1 MATALDGILVVDLT
15 DRLPG
20 AYATKLLVDAGAE
33 VVKVEPASGDPTRRR
48 SASGHAPGPAGDT
61 AAGQWLHASKGS
73 IVADL
78 DDDAGRAALAD
89 LVRRADVVVESGR
102 PGRYR
107 ELGLD
112 PGSLGALGLDTTV
125 VSITLY
131 GQTGPGRDRPATE
144 FTLQAECGSIGFR
157 GHPDRA
163 PVCAGGQLGDWAT
176 GAFAAIGALAGLRR
190 ARITGAPQHV
200 DISQLECMSITLNAY
215 ESLHADLTGDP
226 EHFLRDVFERSVEVP
241 SIEAAA
247 DGWVGLA
254 MFTPQQ
260 WHEFS
265 LMIGRPDV
273 ADDVELGQQL
283 GRWPLR
289 DTVQALI
296 DPWVQEHTVA
306 EIVAEAS
313 RHRLPAARLGDGA
326 SVREMEQFV
335 DRGTF
340 VTSASGEFVHPCV
353 PYRLSANETREFG
366 LPAPVG
372 SGRVGSDAAARSG
385 SDGSST
391 IDAPAALASGRA
403 LEGVRIADF
412 TAAWAGPLVTHLL
425 GALGADVVK
434 VEATQ
439 RPDSIRYASV
449 QPPTVDQWWEYGW
462 LFHGVNPGKRSI
474 TLDLGRPEGRDL
486 ALQLVAGADV
496 VIENFSPRVFEGFG
510 LDYDAI
516 SAAAPDA
523 VMVRMPA
530 FGLTGPWRERP
541 GMAQTME
548 QLSGL
553 ANSTG
558 YPDGPPINPRGPCDA
573 IAGLH
578 ACFATLVALHHRDRT
593 GEGQLVESVMVEA
606 ALNVA
611 ADQTIEHSAYGNLL
625 ARVGN
630 RGAFA
635 APQNLYACSGDDQWL
650 ALAVE
655 TDAQWDALR
664 TWLGDP
670 EWAQADELRDATGRH
685 THHDRLDDELG
696 RVFAGLDLDAAVDG
710 LVAAGVPAAN
720 VVIPGRI
727 TANPQ
732 LGERGFFQTLRHP
745 VAGALLYP
753 GIPLRFDDF
762 DGRWYESAPPLLG
775 QHNAEVLHGELA
787 CTDADIDRLR
797 ADGIIGERPV
807 GF

>member
-1 MATALDGILVVDLT
+1 MATALDGILVVDLS

-33 VVKVEPASGDPTRRR
+33 VVKLEPASGDPTRRR
-48 SASGHAPGPAGDT
+48 SVSGHAPGPTGDT

-73 IVADL
+73 VVADL
-78 DDDAGRAALAD
+78 GTDAGRATLAD
-89 LVRRADVVVESGR
+89 LVREADVVVESGR
-102 PGRYR
+102 PGRHA

-112 PGSLGALGLDTTV
+112 PAGLRALGSRATV
-125 VSITLY
+125 VSITPF
-131 GQTGPGRDRPATE
+131 GQTGPWRDRPATE

-190 ARITGAPQHV
+190 AGVTGAPQHV

-241 SIEAAA
+241 SIEAAS

-273 ADDVELGQQL
+273 ADDVDLGQQL

-289 DTVQALI
+289 DQVQALI
-296 DPWVQEHTVA
+296 DPWTQRHTVG
-306 EIVAEAS
+306 EIVAEATS
-313 RHRLPAARLGDGA
+313 HRLPVARLGDGA

-372 SGRVGSDAAARSG
+372 SGRVEADASSHSG
-385 SDGSST
+385 ADAVDG
-391 IDAPAALASGRA
+391 PAALASGQA

-449 QPPTVDQWWEYGW
+449 QPPTVDQWWEYSW

-486 ALQLVAGADV
+486 ALRLVAGADV

-510 LDYDAI
+510 LDYDAV
-516 SAAAPDA
+516 SAAAPHA

-530 FGLTGPWRERP
+530 FGLTGPWRDRP

-558 YPDGPPINPRGPCDA
+558 YPNGPPINPRGPCDA

-593 GEGQLVESVMVEA
+593 GEGQLLESVMVEA

-611 ADQTIEHSAYGNLL
+611 ADQTIEHSAYGDLIT
-625 ARVGN
+625 RTGN

-635 APQNLYACSGDDQWL
+635 APQNLYACAGDDRWL

-664 TWLGDP
+664 GWLGDP
-670 EWAQADELRDATGRH
+670 EWARADDLGDAAGRH
-685 THHDRLDDELG
+685 AHHDLLDDELG
-696 RVFAGLDLDAAVDG
+696 RVFATLDVATAVEE
-710 LVAAGVPAAN
+710 LAAAGVPAGN
-720 VVIPGRI
+720 VIIPGRI
-727 TANPQ
+727 TGNPQ
-732 LGERGFFQTLRHP
+732 LRARDFFQTLEHP
-745 VAGALLYP
+745 VAGTLLYP

-762 DGRWYESAPPLLG
+762 DGRWYESAPPTLG
-775 QHNAEVLHGELA
+775 QHNTDVLRGELA
-787 CTDADIDRLR
+787 CTDEDLARLT
-797 ADGIIGERPV
+797 ADGIIGTRPI

>member
-1 MATALDGILVVDLT
+1 MATALDGVLVVDLS

-48 SASGHAPGPAGDT
+48 SASGHAPGPDGDT

-73 IVADL
+73 VVADL
-78 DDDAGRAALAD
+78 DTAAGRATLAE
-89 LVRRADVVVESGR
+89 LVRRADVVVESGP
-102 PGRYR
+102 PGRAA

-112 PGSLGALGLDTTV
+112 PASLDALGSTTTV
-125 VSITLY
+125 VSITPY
-131 GQTGPGRDRPATE
+131 GQTGPTRDRPATE

-176 GAFAAIGALAGLRR
+176 GVFAAIGALAGLRR
-190 ARITGAPQHV
+190 ARITDSPQHV

-260 WHEFS
+260 WHEFA

-289 DTVQALI
+289 DQVQAMI
-296 DPWVQEHTVA
+296 DPWMQSHTVG
-306 EIVAEAS
+306 EIVAEATG
-313 RHRLPAARLGDGA
+313 HRLPAARLGDGA

-340 VTSASGEFVHPCV
+340 VTSASGDFVHPCV
-353 PYRLSANETREFG
+353 PYRMSAAETRAFG

-372 SGRVGSDAAARSG
+372 AGRVDPTAADGPGAGSDPA
-385 SDGSST
+385 
-391 IDAPAALASGRA
+391 DAPAALATGRA
-403 LEGVRIADF
+403 LDGVRVADF

-449 QPPTVDQWWEYGW
+449 QPPTVDQWWEYSW

-474 TLDLGRPEGRDL
+474 TLDLGAAEGRDL
-486 ALQLVAGADV
+486 ALRLVAGADV

-510 LDYDAI
+510 LGYDAV
-516 SAAAPDA
+516 SAAAPDT

-530 FGLTGPWRERP
+530 FGLTGPWRDRP

-593 GEGQLVESVMVEA
+593 GEGQLLESVMVEA

-611 ADQTIEHSAYGNLL
+611 ADQTIEHSAYGELIM
-625 ARVGN
+625 RTGN

-635 APQNLYACSGDDQWL
+635 APQNLYACAGDDRWL

-655 TDAQWDALR
+655 TDAQWEALR
-664 TWLGDP
+664 AWLGDP
-670 EWAQADELRDATGRH
+670 EWARAADLGDPAGRH
-685 THHDRLDDELG
+685 GRHDDIDRGLG
-696 RVFAGLDLDAAVDG
+696 PVFAGLDLDAAVDQ
-710 LVAAGVPAAN
+710 LVAAGVPAAA
-720 VVIPGRI
+720 VIIPGRI
-727 TANPQ
+727 TANVQ
-732 LGERGFFQTLRHP
+732 LRARDFFQALEHP
-745 VAGALLYP
+745 VAGSLLYP
-753 GIPLRFDDF
+753 GIPLRFHDF
-762 DGRWYESAPPLLG
+762 DGRWYEAAPPLLG
-775 QHNAEVLHGELA
+775 QHNAEVLQGELA
-787 CTDADIDRLR
+787 CTDADLDRLR
-797 ADGIIGERPV
+797 AEGIIGERPA

>member
-33 VVKVEPASGDPTRRR
+33 VVKVEAAEGDPTRRR
-48 SASGHAPGPAGDT
+48 SASGHPTAAGDDT

-73 IVADL
+73 VVADL
-78 DDDAGRAALAD
+78 GSDAGRATLAG
-89 LVRRADVVVESGR
+89 LVRDADIVVESAR
-102 PGRYR
+102 PGTYA

-112 PGSLGALGLDTTV
+112 PASLRALGSTATV
-125 VSITLY
+125 VSITPF
-131 GQTGPGRDRPATE
+131 GQTGPWRDRPATE

-200 DISQLECMSITLNAY
+200 DVSQLECMSITVNAY

-247 DGWVGLA
+247 DGWVGFA

-260 WHEFS
+260 WHAFA

-273 ADDVELGQQL
+273 ADDIELGQQL

-289 DTVQALI
+289 DQVQALI
-296 DPWVQEHTVA
+296 DPWIRGHTVA
-306 EIVAEAS
+306 EIVAEATA
-313 RHRLPAARLGDGA
+313 RRLPVARLGDGA

-335 DRGTF
+335 ERGTF
-340 VTSASGEFVHPCV
+340 VTSAGGDFVHPCV
-353 PYRLSANETREFG
+353 PYRLSACETREFG
-366 LPAPVG
+366 RPAPIG
-372 SGRVGSDAAARSG
+372 SGRLDPSVAPVRTGAA
-385 SDGSST
+385 
-391 IDAPAALASGRA
+391 DAPAALASGRA

-412 TAAWAGPLVTHLL
+412 TAAWAGPLATHLL

-434 VEATQ
+434 IEATQ

-449 QPPTVDQWWEYGW
+449 QPPTVDQWWEYSW
-462 LFHGVNPGKRSI
+462 LFHGVNPGKRSV
-474 TLDLGRPEGRDL
+474 TLDLGRPEGREL
-486 ALQLVAGADV
+486 ALQLIAGADV
-496 VIENFSPRVFEGFG
+496 VIENFSPRVFEGFD
-510 LDYDAI
+510 LDYGAV

-593 GEGQLVESVMVEA
+593 GEGQLLESVMVEA

-611 ADQTIEHSAYGNLL
+611 ADQTIEHSAYGELIG
-625 ARVGN
+625 RTGN

-635 APQNLYACSGDDQWL
+635 APQNLYACAGDDRWL

-655 TDAQWDALR
+655 TDAQWVALR
-664 TWLGDP
+664 SWLGEP
-670 EWAQADELRDATGRH
+670 EWSKAPELASAGGRH
-685 THHDRLDDELG
+685 AHHDAIDEELA
-696 RVFAGLDLDAAVDG
+696 RVFATRDVSEAVEE
-710 LVAAGVPAAN
+710 LCAAGVPAGN
-720 VVIPGRI
+720 VIVPGRI

-732 LGERGFFQTLRHP
+732 LRARDFFQSLDHP

-753 GIPLRFDDF
+753 GVPLRFDDF
-762 DGRWYESAPPLLG
+762 DGRWYEAPPPLLG
-775 QHNAEVLHGELA
+775 QHNAEVLQGELG
-787 CTDADIDRLR
+787 CTDTDMARLTAD
-797 ADGIIGERPV
+797 AIIGTRPV
-807 GF
+807 GL

>member
-1 MATALDGILVVDLT
+1 MATALEGILVVDLT
-15 DRLPG
+15 DGLPG

-33 VVKVEPASGDPTRRR
+33 VVKVEPAAGDPTRRR
-48 SASGHAPGPAGDT
+48 SASGHAPAPGTDS
-61 AAGQWLHASKGS
+61 AAGQWLHGSKGS
-73 IVADL
+73 VVADL
-78 DDDAGRAALAD
+78 DTDAGRATLAE
-89 LVRRADVVVESGR
+89 LVRDADIVIESGR
-102 PGRYR
+102 PGRYA

-112 PGSLGALGLDTTV
+112 PASLGALGSFATV
-125 VSITLY
+125 VSITPF
-131 GQTGPGRDRPATE
+131 GQTGPWRDRPATE

-176 GAFAAIGALAGLRR
+176 GTFAAIGALAGMRR

-200 DISQLECMSITLNAY
+200 DISQLECMSITVNAY

-226 EHFLRDVFERSVEVP
+226 EHFLRDVFQRSVEVP

-260 WHEFS
+260 WHAFA

-289 DTVQALI
+289 DQVQALI
-296 DPWVQEHTVA
+296 DPWMQAHTVG
-306 EIVAEAS
+306 EIVEEATN
-313 RHRLPAARLGDGA
+313 RRLPVARLGDGA

-340 VTSASGEFVHPCV
+340 VKSASGTFVHPCV
-353 PYRLSANETREFG
+353 PYRLSACETRAFG

-372 SGRVGSDAAARSG
+372 GGRVVDR
-385 SDGSST
+385 DP
-391 IDAPAALASGRA
+391 APARAPDVDRSAALVAGRA

-449 QPPTVDQWWEYGW
+449 QPPSADQWWEYSW

-474 TLDLGRPEGRDL
+474 TLDLGRPEGHDL
-486 ALQLVAGADV
+486 ALQLIAGSDV

-510 LDYDAI
+510 LDYDAV

-593 GEGQLVESVMVEA
+593 GEGQLLESVMVEA

-611 ADQTIEHSAYGNLL
+611 ADQTIEHSAYGDLL
-625 ARVGN
+625 MRTGN

-635 APQNLYACSGDDQWL
+635 APQNLYACAGDDQWL

-655 TDAQWDALR
+655 TDEQWDALR
-664 TWLGDP
+664 TWLGEP
-670 EWAQADELRDATGRH
+670 EWTKAPELAHAAGRHAHHDAIDGELGPVFASRYAATTVDELA
-685 THHDRLDDELG
+685 
-696 RVFAGLDLDAAVDG
+696 
-710 LVAAGVPAAN
+710 AAGVPAGN
-720 VVIPGRI
+720 VIIPGRI

-732 LGERGFFQTLRHP
+732 LQARRFFQALDHP
-745 VAGALLYP
+745 VAGTLLYP
-753 GIPLRFDDF
+753 GIPIRFSDF
-762 DGRWYESAPPLLG
+762 SGRWYEAPPPLLG
-775 QHNAEVLHGELA
+775 QHNDEVLRGELA
-787 CTDADIDRLR
+787 CTDADITRLT
-797 ADGIIGERPV
+797 AEGIIGTRPV
-807 GF
+807 GK